1 MTCIYLFDIF
11 SCILIAVNVKRK
23 VFTLYLLKYVW
34 FSAVSLR
41 ARCLLSQIHL
51 NIINKKKISVCIGSD
66 YFIIFTISFQAY
78 KLLIFTTCT

>member
-34 FSAVSLR
+34 FSAVSFR

-51 NIINKKKISVCIGSD
+51 NIINKKKSQYVLEVITLLYLRSPFKHISC
-66 YFIIFTISFQAY
+66 
-78 KLLIFTTCT
+78 

>member
-34 FSAVSLR
+34 FSAVSFR
-41 ARCLLSQIHL
+41 TRCLLSQIL
-51 NIINKKKISVCIGSD
+51 SEYN
-66 YFIIFTISFQAY
+66 Q
-78 KLLIFTTCT
+78 